1 MTSLAPAPP
10 PVPAPWRAAD
20 ADRLELRSGTL
31 PRWATYAVAG
41 VTAAVLAV
49 AYVLTPLDSYVL
61 PIVAFVPLFTLA
73 IGVLSARLEGR
84 RRAKDRVVTSAVY
97 TAFALAI
104 IPLVSVLATVVSRGL
119 ERLSPYFLT
128 VSMRNVGP
136 RDDAGGIYH
145 AIVGT
150 VQQVGLASVVA
161 VPLGILT
168 AVYLVEY
175 GRGRLARSITFFVDV
190 MTGVPSIVAGLFIF
204 SLWILTFGFDYM
216 GWAGAMALS
225 ILMLPV
231 VVRSTETMLGLVPA
245 ELREASLALGVP
257 RWVTILR
264 VVIPTAL
271 TGIITGV
278 MLAVARII
286 GETAPLLL
294 TVFFATSINYNPF
307 SGPQVALPQYVY
319 DEAQRGLEIATDR
332 AWAAALTL
340 ILIVMLLNLLA
351 RGIAHVKAPSGR

>member
-1 MTSLAPAPP
+1 MTSLAPAPASSRP
-10 PVPAPWRAAD
+10 GSPGGTDP
-20 ADRLELRSGTL
+20 LGLRRSTL
-31 PRWATYAVAG
+31 PGWAPYAVAA
-41 VTAAVLAV
+41 VTAAALAGLFAVTALDGYVLA
-49 AYVLTPLDSYVL
+49 AVL
-61 PIVAFVPLFTLA
+61 FVPLFTLVLGA
-73 IGVLSARLEGR
+73 LSARVEGR
-84 RRAKDRVVTSAVY
+84 RRATDRMVTSVVS
-97 TAFALAI
+97 TSFALAI
-104 IPLVSVLATVVSRGL
+104 IPLVSVLTTVVSRGA
-119 ERLSPYFLT
+119 ERLSPYFLS

-136 RDDAGGIYH
+136 TDDAGGIYH

-150 VQQVGLASVVA
+150 VQQVGLASVIA

-175 GRGRLARSITFFVDV
+175 GRGRLARTITFFVDV

-204 SLWILTFGFDYM
+204 TLWILTFGFDYM

-231 VVRSTETMLGLVPA
+231 VVRSTEEMLKLVPA

-340 ILIVMLLNLLA
+340 ILIVMLLNLVA
-351 RGIAHVKAPSGR
+351 RAIAYVKAPSGR